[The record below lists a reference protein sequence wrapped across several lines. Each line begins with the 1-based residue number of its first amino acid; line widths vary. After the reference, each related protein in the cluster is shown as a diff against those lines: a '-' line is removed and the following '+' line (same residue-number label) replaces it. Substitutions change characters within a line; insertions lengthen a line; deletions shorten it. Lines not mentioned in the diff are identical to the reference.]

1 MEKSESNTL
10 MYRAYHEAGHAV
22 ASCLLGIPILYTSI
36 TPSEEDGYMGIT
48 EAPTKRNP
56 SRHEI
61 LNDMLVL
68 AAGMVATAF
77 LPSNLNHD
85 DYSVGISDD
94 IQRIHNH
101 AGYLAA
107 GDHSESLRLSK
118 EAFFRARELL
128 ETSSHRA
135 AVKRVAESLLE
146 QHTLDQAEVQQIIDQ
161 TTE

>member
-1 MEKSESNTL
+1 
-10 MYRAYHEAGHAV
+10 
-22 ASCLLGIPILYTSI
+22 
-36 TPSEEDGYMGIT
+36 MGIT

-77 LPSNLNHD
+77 LPSNLNHG

-107 GDHSESLRLSK
+107 GDHSEYLRLSK
-118 EAFFRARELL
+118 EAFFRASELL

>member
-1 MEKSESNTL
+1 MEKSESETP

-22 ASCLLGIPILYTSI
+22 ASCLIGIPILYTSI

-48 EAPTKRNP
+48 EAPVKRNP

-68 AAGMVATAF
+68 AAGMIATTF
-77 LPSNLNHD
+77 LPRNPNHGD
-85 DYSVGISDD
+85 DSVGISDD
-94 IQRIHNH
+94 IQRIQNH
-101 AGYLAA
+101 ARYLAA
-107 GDHSESLRLSK
+107 GDHSEYLRLSD
-118 EAFFRARELL
+118 EAYIRARKLL
-128 ETSSHRA
+128 ETSSHCA

-146 QHTLDQAEVQQIIDQ
+146 RHTLDQAEVQQIIDQ

>member
-1 MEKSESNTL
+1 MEKSESDTL
-10 MYRAYHEAGHAV
+10 MYRVYHEAGHAV

-61 LNDMLVL
+61 LDDMLVL
-68 AAGMVATAF
+68 AAGMIATTF
-77 LPSNLNHD
+77 LPRNPNHGD
-85 DYSVGISDD
+85 DLVGISDD
-94 IQRIHNH
+94 IQRIQNH
-101 AGYLAA
+101 ARYLAA
-107 GDHSESLRLSK
+107 GDHSEYLRLSD
-118 EAFFRARELL
+118 EAYINARKLL
-128 ETSSHRA
+128 ETSSHCA

-146 QHTLDQAEVQQIIDQ
+146 RHTLDQAEVQQIIDQ

>member
-1 MEKSESNTL
+1 MEKSESETP

-48 EAPTKRNP
+48 EAPVKRNP

-68 AAGMVATAF
+68 AAGMIATTF
-77 LPSNLNHD
+77 LPRNPNHGD
-85 DYSVGISDD
+85 DSVGISDD
-94 IQRIHNH
+94 IQRIQNH
-101 AGYLAA
+101 ARHLAA
-107 GDHSESLRLSK
+107 GDHSEYLRLSD
-118 EAFFRARELL
+118 ETYIRARKLL
-128 ETSSHRA
+128 ETSSHCA

-146 QHTLDQAEVQQIIDQ
+146 RHTLDQAEVQQIIDQ

>member
-1 MEKSESNTL
+1 MEKSESDTL

-77 LPSNLNHD
+77 LPSNLNHG

-107 GDHSESLRLSK
+107 GDHSEYLRLSK
-118 EAFFRARELL
+118 EAFFRASELL